1 MLLCLSDDTIFRIE
15 AKRRV
20 SNIYRW
26 LRNWLFVFA
35 LTLLTPIWG
44 LPLLQSEGKILLFTI
59 YFDQIIFHG
68 ICCQIRCVHCNGCGS
83 YKWNIL
89 LKVNIF
95 WKYVHSR
102 IWTVFL
108 FEFLWWL
115 KFSLNVF
122 IVTSSDIVYH
132 EFHIL
137 NSGNNFCVLK
147 YHVTYWRT
155 NKNEPGYNHSM
166 LPTLQYMFRQNEY

>member
-1 MLLCLSDDTIFRIE
+1 MFIRWHHFPNRSETTGIKHLQMTSKLVICFCL
-15 AKRRV
+15 V
-20 SNIYRW
+20 
-26 LRNWLFVFA
+26 
-35 LTLLTPIWG
+35 TLLTPIWG

-122 IVTSSDIVYH
+122 IVTSSDTVYH

-137 NSGNNFCVLK
+137 NFGNNFCVLK
-147 YHVTYWRT
+147 YHDTYWRT